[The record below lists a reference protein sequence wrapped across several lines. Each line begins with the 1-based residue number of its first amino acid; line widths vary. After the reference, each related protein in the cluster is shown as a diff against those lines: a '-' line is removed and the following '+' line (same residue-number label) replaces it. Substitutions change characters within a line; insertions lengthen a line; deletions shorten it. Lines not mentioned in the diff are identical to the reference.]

1 MQIST
6 VLGNGMVLQ
15 REVQNPVW
23 GYTRPGEKVQLIIGE
38 HHLETQS
45 DKDGYFEILLPSMK
59 AGGPWEIRLWDTTG
73 RYVFQDV
80 LFGDVFL
87 LGGQSNMELP
97 LSWIWDQ
104 VKEELAEIRNEQ
116 IRMFDLPKEYDF
128 LKKRELLTQGK
139 WVSACGKDL
148 LAFSAAGYYAAAEIH
163 KKENIPIGLLQAAVG
178 GTPVKAW
185 VSEETIRRQGYYEE
199 ELERCRDEKWVE
211 NTIAF
216 ETEREQCW
224 WNVAKASFEKEIRYH
239 DVINIPGFFTGDLKK
254 YIGSISLKKE
264 FRLQEEDLQID
275 GIVKLYLG
283 AIVDADI
290 VYINGIKV
298 GDTTFRYP
306 PRLYEVDKSVL
317 HEGINEIVI
326 HMFVMREN
334 GGFMPDKAYELVL
347 PQGRHISLM
356 GEWEA
361 ATVERMPYLPDMTF
375 FQYAATGL
383 YNGML
388 YPLRRQKIKGCFFY
402 QGESNTGVADRYE
415 QEFSAMIGEWRS
427 LWNDP
432 SLPFIYVQLAG
443 FSDGILPST
452 QTDWAVLRSEQLKA
466 EHNKNVCMVQAYDLG
481 EYNDLH
487 PFDKK
492 GVGHRIALACDS
504 LIYHNSVFFKGPC
517 AVDFAWHRDFVE
529 ILFETDTPLTVC
541 DGTDRVH
548 GFQTVDETGRIRNVE
563 AKLKSEN
570 EVRVDIDERVK
581 VLMYAWNNYP
591 GQANLYSGSH
601 MPAVPFCR
609 KREE

>member
-1 MQIST
+1 M
-6 VLGNGMVLQ
+6 
-15 REVQNPVW
+15 
-23 GYTRPGEKVQLIIGE
+23 
-38 HHLETQS
+38 
-45 DKDGYFEILLPSMK
+45 
-59 AGGPWEIRLWDTTG
+59 
-73 RYVFQDV
+73 
-80 LFGDVFL
+80 
-87 LGGQSNMELP
+87 
-97 LSWIWDQ
+97 
-104 VKEELAEIRNEQ
+104 
-116 IRMFDLPKEYDF
+116 
-128 LKKRELLTQGK
+128 
-139 WVSACGKDL
+139 
-148 LAFSAAGYYAAAEIH
+148 
-163 KKENIPIGLLQAAVG
+163 
-178 GTPVKAW
+178 
-185 VSEETIRRQGYYEE
+185 
-199 ELERCRDEKWVE
+199 
-211 NTIAF
+211 
-216 ETEREQCW
+216 
-224 WNVAKASFEKEIRYH
+224 
-239 DVINIPGFFTGDLKK
+239 
-254 YIGSISLKKE
+254 KKE

-443 FSDGILPST
+443 FRTEYFQVHRQTGLFCVVNSSRLSITKMCVWYRLMILGNTMICIP
-452 QTDWAVLRSEQLKA
+452 LIR
-466 EHNKNVCMVQAYDLG
+466 
-481 EYNDLH
+481 
-487 PFDKK
+487 K
-492 GVGHRIALACDS
+492 G
-504 LIYHNSVFFKGPC
+504 
-517 AVDFAWHRDFVE
+517 
-529 ILFETDTPLTVC
+529 
-541 DGTDRVH
+541 
-548 GFQTVDETGRIRNVE
+548 
-563 AKLKSEN
+563 
-570 EVRVDIDERVK
+570 
-581 VLMYAWNNYP
+581 
-591 GQANLYSGSH
+591 
-601 MPAVPFCR
+601 
-609 KREE
+609 